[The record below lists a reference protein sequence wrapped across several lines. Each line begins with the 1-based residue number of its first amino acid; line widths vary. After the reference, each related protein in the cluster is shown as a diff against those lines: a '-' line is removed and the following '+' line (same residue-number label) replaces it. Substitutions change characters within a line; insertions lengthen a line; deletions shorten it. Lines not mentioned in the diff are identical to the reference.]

1 MRREGRKVT
10 VTGLIQPE
18 NPRAD
23 EQSRIGSPS
32 SAVCYL
38 QLWCLCPLFRVYYV
52 IMYFVQ
58 RKYVDVYETSRC
70 GSVRKDI
77 GTYVVQ

>member
-1 MRREGRKVT
+1 MISVCIAVQILKYDLARFSFHQCEGKGERCT

-38 QLWCLCPLFRVYYV
+38 QLLYVY
-52 IMYFVQ
+52 FP
-58 RKYVDVYETSRC
+58 S
-70 GSVRKDI
+70 SVCI
-77 GTYVVQ
+77 T